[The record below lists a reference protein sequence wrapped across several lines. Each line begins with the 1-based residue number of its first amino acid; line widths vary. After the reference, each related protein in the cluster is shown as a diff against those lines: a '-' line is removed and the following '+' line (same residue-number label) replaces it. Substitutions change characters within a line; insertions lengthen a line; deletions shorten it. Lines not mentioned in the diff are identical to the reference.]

1 MHQSVIDIFPSFTNR
16 FEGRV
21 PWMYLDI
28 KGLVT
33 IGLGCLI
40 DPIGTAESLN
50 FVERISKKPATK
62 QAIINE
68 WKSVKARTD
77 LARKGHRAARSV
89 TALELPEHEIDRLA
103 RERLNRNAD
112 YLKKTFPDFGAWPA
126 DAQLATLSM
135 AWAMGAGFSKTFKLW
150 TAAAKAHNWIECANQ
165 CRINDKGNPGVTP
178 RNKANF
184 DLFKAASATKSP
196 ELVTG
201 WEPF

>member
-1 MHQSVIDIFPSFTNR
+1 MIRQSVIDIFPRFTNT

-40 DPIGTAESLN
+40 DPVSTVAGLN
-50 FVERISKKPATK
+50 FVERISKKPASK
-62 QAIINE
+62 EAVVAE
-68 WKSVKARTD
+68 WQRVKARQD
-77 LARKGHRAARSV
+77 LAKKGHRAAWGV
-89 TALELPEHEIDRLA
+89 TALELLDYEIDRLA
-103 RERLNRNAD
+103 LERLTRNAD
-112 YLKKTFPDFGAWPA
+112 YLAKTFPDFGSWPA

-135 AWAMGAGFSKTFKLW
+135 AWAMGAGFPKTFKLW
-150 TAAAKAHNWIECANQ
+150 TAAVKAHNWLECAKQ

-184 DLFKAASATKSP
+184 DLFEAAAKSGTF
-196 ELVTG
+196 ELITG
-201 WEPF
+201 WK